1 MTRHGQGQERRRSFR
16 ARQHQQ
22 NSGPEHGLEPPFCP
36 AKPSSSRYT
45 LPPLEDGPPLARS
58 LQDDPQKSAG
68 LAGRAAPLSHSTM
81 SDLWNALTGEN
92 VLEGLNIPSVVLN
105 LVLTLV
111 LGQLL
116 SFHYRVFAQVLSN
129 KRKFAPTLVFIAATT
144 MLVIS
149 VVKTSLALSLGL
161 VGALSIIRFRT
172 PIKEPEELAYLF
184 LAVALGVGMGA
195 DQRVATAV
203 MFFGILLF
211 LALAKKGGLRE
222 ESTRT
227 LLHINTS
234 LGDSNREG
242 ILKRLLDEIA
252 PHAAGID
259 LRRVDAHEDMFDATL
274 SVDLVGADSIG
285 PLLDSVQVAFPG
297 AAVSLIE
304 ADTLD

>member
-1 MTRHGQGQERRRSFR
+1 MPDF
-16 ARQHQQ
+16 
-22 NSGPEHGLEPPFCP
+22 
-36 AKPSSSRYT
+36 
-45 LPPLEDGPPLARS
+45 
-58 LQDDPQKSAG
+58 
-68 LAGRAAPLSHSTM
+68 
-81 SDLWNALTGEN
+81 WNALVGEN
-92 VLEGLNIPSVVLN
+92 VLEGLNIPSVILNMVL
-105 LVLTLV
+105 VLV

-116 SFHYRVFAQVLSN
+116 SFHYRIFAQVLSN

-195 DQRVATAV
+195 DQRIATAV

-222 ESTRT
+222 DSTRT
-227 LLHINTS
+227 LLHINTDV
-234 LGDSNREG
+234 GESNREG
-242 ILKRLLDEIA
+242 LLKQLLDEIG
-252 PHAAGID
+252 PHAEGID
-259 LRRVDAHEDMFDATL
+259 LRRVDAHRDQFDATL
-274 SVDLVGADSIG
+274 SIDLTSAASIG
-285 PLLDSVQVAFPG
+285 PLLDSVQLAFPG